1 MSEPIKLVA
10 DDPLA
15 ITDELVRAYEAATGK
30 TLYPAQI
37 ERLFIDLIAYRET
50 LVRGLIN
57 DVARQN
63 LVAFARAPMLDFLGE
78 LVGVARL
85 SAQPARTTLRFTRP
99 GAAASTSLIPSGT
112 LIQAAPGLYF
122 STTADGLIAAGAGGQ
137 FIDLPA
143 LCDTDGPLGNGYLP
157 GQIKEPLSILP
168 DAVTVANLTT
178 TSGGADPEG
187 DDRLRER
194 IRLAPEMFSTAGP
207 RLAYRFAAMSASP
220 LIVDVAVAS
229 PVPGLVRL
237 YPLTTTGLPSP
248 EVKALVLAAAS
259 AEDVRPLCDGVEVA
273 DPLDVPFAVD
283 AQLTLFSDADAAT
296 TMARAEAALAAFC
309 AEVAGSLGR
318 DVVRSQLM
326 AALSVPGV
334 YRVNLVA
341 PNADT
346 VVPAHGWAH
355 AVSQSVTLAGVGDD

>member
-1 MSEPIKLVA
+1 MSEPIKLVE

-15 ITDELVRAYEAATGK
+15 ITDELVRAYEASTGK

-37 ERLFIDLIAYRET
+37 ERLFIDLIAYREA
-50 LVRGLIN
+50 LVRSLIN

-78 LVGVARL
+78 LVGVSRL

-99 GAAASTSLIPSGT
+99 GGAAAATLIPSGT

-157 GQIKEPLSILP
+157 GQIKEPLSLLP
-168 DAVTVANLTT
+168 DVVTVANLTT

-220 LIVDVAVAS
+220 LVRDVAVLS
-229 PVPGLVRL
+229 PAPGLVRL
-237 YPLTTTGLPSP
+237 YPLATTGMPSP
-248 EVKALVLAAAS
+248 ELKALVLAAAS
-259 AEDVRPLCDGVEVA
+259 AEDVRPLCDQVEVA
-273 DPLDVPFAVD
+273 DPVLAPFALS
-283 AQLTLFSDADAAT
+283 AELTLYRDADAAE
-296 TMARAEAALAAFC
+296 TMARAQAAQAQFC
-309 AEVAGSLGR
+309 EQVSGGLGR
-318 DVVRSQLM
+318 DVVRSQLS

-334 YRVNLVA
+334 YRVNLVS
-341 PNADT
+341 PNVDID
-346 VVPAHGWAH
+346 VPENGWAH
-355 AVSQSVTLAGVGDD
+355 AVSCSLTLAGVADG